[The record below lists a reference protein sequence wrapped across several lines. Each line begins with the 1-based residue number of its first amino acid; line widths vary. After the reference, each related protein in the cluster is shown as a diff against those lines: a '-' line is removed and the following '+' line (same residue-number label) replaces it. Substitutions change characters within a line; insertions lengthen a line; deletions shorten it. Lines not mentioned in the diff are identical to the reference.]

1 MDVLSTT
8 STTHQPASSASGQ
21 TSSSSSMD
29 YDAFLT
35 LLIAEMENQD
45 PTNPMDASEY
55 VAQFA
60 AFANV
65 EQTMQIGVKLD
76 ALLTSSAL
84 AQADAV
90 IGQTVTSADG
100 EISGTVVSL
109 TIASGGE
116 IVAKLDS
123 GEELVL
129 GAGVTIS

>member
-1 MDVLSTT
+1 MDVLSTNPNAFAGT
-8 STTHQPASSASGQ
+8 SSASGQ

-90 IGQTVTSADG
+90 IGHTVTSADG
-100 EISGTVVSL
+100 GISGTVVSL

-116 IVAKLDS
+116 IVARLDN

>member
-8 STTHQPASSASGQ
+8 STTHQPASSTSGQ

-90 IGQTVTSADG
+90 IGHTATSADG
-100 EISGTVVSL
+100 AISGTVVSL

-116 IVAKLDS
+116 IVAKLHS

>member
-8 STTHQPASSASGQ
+8 STAHQPASSASGQ

-76 ALLTSSAL
+76 SLLTSSAL

-90 IGQTVTSADG
+90 IGHTVISADG
-100 EISGTVVSL
+100 AVSGTVVSL

-116 IVAKLDS
+116 IVAKLDN
-123 GEELVL
+123 GEELLL

>member
-1 MDVLSTT
+1 
-8 STTHQPASSASGQ
+8 
-21 TSSSSSMD
+21 MD

-45 PTNPMDASEY
+45 PTDPMDASEY

-90 IGQTVTSADG
+90 IGHVVTSADG
-100 EISGTVVSL
+100 ELSGTVVSL

-116 IVAKLDS
+116 IVAKLEG

>member
-1 MDVLSTT
+1 
-8 STTHQPASSASGQ
+8 
-21 TSSSSSMD
+21 MD

-60 AFANV
+60 AFANI

-90 IGQTVTSADG
+90 IGHTVTSADG

-116 IVAKLDS
+116 IVAKLHS

>member
-1 MDVLSTT
+1 MDILSTT
-8 STTHQPASSASGQ
+8 STSRQPSSPASGQ

-90 IGQTVTSADG
+90 IGHTVTSPDG
-100 EISGTVVSL
+100 GISGTVVSL

-116 IVAKLDS
+116 IVAKLHS
-123 GEELVL
+123 GDELVL